1 MTTSFESLLSADHGP
16 VRVLTLNRPQALNA
30 LDVTLVRELT
40 EAVRIAGADAAEGRL
55 RALIL
60 TGAGKAFVAGA
71 DIAAMHEMSEDEARE
86 FSRQGHT
93 LGERLAALPIPVIAA
108 VNGFALGGGCELA
121 LACDFIYAS
130 EAAKFGQPEVKL
142 GVIPGF
148 GGTQRLL
155 RRVGLARALEL
166 CMSGEIINAAE
177 ALRIGLA
184 NKVLPADQLLPAA
197 IKTCETIAQ
206 MGPQAVAVA
215 KSVLHRGSELPLA
228 AANSLEI
235 DAFARLFSTADQR
248 EGMAAFLGKRPA
260 AFTGR
265 PDHGQP

>member
-1 MTTSFESLLSADHGP
+1 MTFEHLLSAEHGP

-30 LDVTLVRELT
+30 LDVALVRELS

-55 RALIL
+55 RGLIL

-71 DIAAMHEMSEDEARE
+71 DIAAMREMSEDEARE
-86 FSRQGHT
+86 FARQGHN
-93 LGERLAALPIPVIAA
+93 LGDHLAALPIPVIAA
-108 VNGFALGGGCELA
+108 VNGFALGGGCEVA

-130 EAAKFGQPEVKL
+130 EVAKFGQPEVKL

-166 CMSGEIINAAE
+166 CMSGAVIDAVE
-177 ALRIGLA
+177 ALRIGLV

-206 MGPQAVAVA
+206 MSPEAVAVA
-215 KSVLHRGSELPLA
+215 KHVLHRGSELPLA
-228 AANSLEI
+228 AANALEI
-235 DAFARLFSTADQR
+235 DAFARLFTTDDQR

-265 PDHGQP
+265 PDSRS

>member
-1 MTTSFESLLSADHGP
+1 MTFEHLLSAEHGP

-30 LDVTLVRELT
+30 LDVALVRELS

-55 RALIL
+55 RGLIL

-71 DIAAMHEMSEDEARE
+71 DIAAMREMSEDEARE
-86 FSRQGHT
+86 FARQGHN
-93 LGERLAALPIPVIAA
+93 LGDHLAALPIPVIAA
-108 VNGFALGGGCELA
+108 VNGFALGGGCEVA

-130 EAAKFGQPEVKL
+130 EVAKFGQPEVKL

-166 CMSGEIINAAE
+166 CMSGAIIDAAE
-177 ALRIGLA
+177 ALRIGLV

-206 MGPQAVAVA
+206 MGPEAVAVA
-215 KSVLHRGSELPLA
+215 KHVLHRGSELPLA
-228 AANSLEI
+228 AANALEI
-235 DAFARLFSTADQR
+235 DAFARLFTTDDQR

-265 PDHGQP
+265 PDSRS